1 MRVRD
6 REHGFTLIEL
16 LVVILIV
23 AILAAIAI
31 PLFYRQRER
40 GHESQVQAALR
51 NAAQAVEAYA
61 TDPASNGSYL
71 GLDGGTHADL
81 VATGFRMP
89 AYLEYMNIEA
99 TATEFC
105 IETRHASL
113 SGTSAW
119 RRGTYQSSEGAPRPT
134 PDNCPPI

>member
-1 MRVRD
+1 MREWD

-40 GHESQVQAALR
+40 GYESQVQSALK

-61 TDPASNGSYL
+61 TDPGSNGSYL
-71 GLDGGTHADL
+71 GLDGGTYADL
-81 VATGFRMP
+81 AASGFRMP
-89 AYLEYMNIEA
+89 AYLEYLNIEA

-105 IETRHASL
+105 IETRHSSL
-113 SGTSAW
+113 VGTSAW
-119 RRGTYQSSEGAPRPT
+119 RRGVYQSSEGVPHPT
-134 PDNCPPI
+134 PDNCPPL